1 MCFTRV
7 KQHIL
12 WGWICCL
19 IDNEII
25 NNKSCRSVLTG
36 TFAESELLE
45 EEVGTVEA
53 KIMGPSE
60 QLAEIL

>member
-1 MCFTRV
+1 M
-7 KQHIL
+7 
-12 WGWICCL
+12 

-25 NNKSCRSVLTG
+25 NYKSCRSVLTG

-45 EEVGTVEA
+45 EEVGVVEA

-60 QLAEIL
+60 QVAEIL